1 MRSIRRGTRE
11 MDLILG
17 NYARCRLASMDGV
30 ALDVYEALLRESDQ
44 ELYAWVTGQARAPER
59 YLGLIEDIAAHLGA
73 GRARCV

>member
-1 MRSIRRGTRE
+1 
-11 MDLILG
+11 
-17 NYARCRLASMDGV
+17 MDGV